1 MASKLTKEHL
11 EQIAEYIAE
20 KFPGIKQRRSS
31 SANSREIEIDIRERI
46 VRVEEELK
54 NQSNIIRELIISM
67 DKRFQEFRFEMNAR
81 FEQVDKRLDQVD
93 KRLDQV
99 DKRLDQV
106 DKRLDQV
113 DKRFDQVDKRFDQ
126 IDKHFDQIDKH
137 FEQIDKH
144 FEHVNK
150 RFEQVDKHFE
160 QVSKRFELT
169 DKQIDNLRT
178 DMDRRFTMM
187 MWFTGLGL
195 TIVTTFLTGALVLLR

>member
-1 MASKLTKEHL
+1 MTSMASKLTKEHL

-31 SANSREIEIDIRERI
+31 SANSREIEIEIRERI

-54 NQSNIIRELIISM
+54 NQNNIIRELIISV

-81 FEQVDKRLDQVD
+81 FEQVDKRLDQI
-93 KRLDQV
+93 
-99 DKRLDQV
+99 

-113 DKRFDQVDKRFDQ
+113 DKRFEQVDRHFDQVD
-126 IDKHFDQIDKH
+126 
-137 FEQIDKH
+137 
-144 FEHVNK
+144 K
-150 RFEQVDKHFE
+150 RFEQVDK
-160 QVSKRFELT
+160 RFDLT

-187 MWFTGLGL
+187 MWFTGIGL
-195 TIVTTFLTGALVLLR
+195 TIVTTFLTGAIVLMR

>member
-1 MASKLTKEHL
+1 MTSMASKLTKEHL

-31 SANSREIEIDIRERI
+31 YANSREIEIDIRERI

-54 NQSNIIRELIISM
+54 NQSNIIRELITSM

-99 DKRLDQV
+99 DKR
-106 DKRLDQV
+106 
-113 DKRFDQVDKRFDQ
+113 
-126 IDKHFDQIDKH
+126 
-137 FEQIDKH
+137 FEQID
-144 FEHVNK
+144 
-150 RFEQVDKHFE
+150 
-160 QVSKRFELT
+160 KRFELT